1 MSYAQDETGRIHLSV
16 PCVAGLRRRTVRR
29 VGHYG
34 DVVTIEGVRKRYS
47 RRGPWVLDG
56 VDLALERGV
65 TTVILAGNGMGKS
78 TLLRIVAGASLPT
91 AGRVVGLPETIG
103 YVPERAPAAI
113 RMTARQYLG
122 HIGRIRGLAPDQV
135 RERTDSLAE
144 RLHLV
149 PGPDTPIAALS
160 KGNGQ
165 KVAVMQAFLTP
176 PELLVVDEPAT
187 GLDAPAA
194 AELSKLIGEAEQD
207 GAAVLM
213 SAHQSAAPAGGR
225 LCRIVAG
232 RITTETSSG
241 MRITLRPTTTGLSTA
256 DFAGLAEVLVEQ
268 PGQVV
273 VHTDDPDKLLLW
285 ALAEGWSLVEARP

>member
-1 MSYAQDETGRIHLSV
+1 MPAFGGEPI
-16 PCVAGLRRRTVRR
+16 
-29 VGHYG
+29 VGSG
-34 DVVTIEGVRKRYS
+34 SIGCVVTIEGVRKRYS
-47 RRGPWVLDG
+47 RSGPWVLDG
-56 VDLALERGV
+56 VDLTLEPGV
-65 TTVILAGNGMGKS
+65 VTVILAGNGMGKS

-91 AGRVVGLPETIG
+91 AGRVIGRPGTIG
-103 YVPERAPAAI
+103 YVPERAPTAI

-122 HIGRIRGLAPDQV
+122 HLGRIRGLTPEQV
-135 RERTDSLAE
+135 RERTDTLVE

-176 PELLVVDEPAT
+176 PGLLVVDEPAT
-187 GLDAPAA
+187 GLDAQAA
-194 AELSKLIGEAEQD
+194 AALTKLIAEAEQD

-225 LCRIVAG
+225 LCRLTDG

-241 MRITLRPTTTGLSTA
+241 MRITLRPTRSGLSTG